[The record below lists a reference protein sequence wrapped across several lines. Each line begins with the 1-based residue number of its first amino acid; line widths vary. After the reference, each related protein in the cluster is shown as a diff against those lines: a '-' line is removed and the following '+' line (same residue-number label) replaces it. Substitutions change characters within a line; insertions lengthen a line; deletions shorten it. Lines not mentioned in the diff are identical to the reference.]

1 MLWTDIATRLNVITW
16 VTRRGQLRD
25 GGAGQGGQG
34 VGGSGGPAQDAV
46 IIPATPGARACTQG
60 MFSIALTLLLL
71 SVHYQRGGALRYLVF
86 LEERKNKKVQPLKLS
101 KSRGKSL
108 GQSIPGNQ
116 QGDELL

>member
-1 MLWTDIATRLNVITW
+1 M
-16 VTRRGQLRD
+16 TRRGQLRD

-71 SVHYQRGGALRYLVF
+71 SVHYQRRSLIYLVF
-86 LEERKNKKVQPLKLS
+86 LEERKNKKGQPLKLS

-116 QGDELL
+116 EGDELL